1 MAVGAS
7 PMEDQT
13 FGRVAA
19 VLGSAVR
26 YSLFAIRY
34 SLFALRLRN
43 GMIKTEAIKIM
54 RIHKF
59 QAD

>member
-7 PMEDQT
+7 EMEDQT

-19 VLGSAVR
+19 VLGSA
-26 YSLFAIRY
+26 IRY

-43 GMIKTEAIKIM
+43 GMIQTEAIKIM